1 MTLIFFICLGTLLV
15 VLQTT
20 LFMPSPAWAYAPD
33 FFYIFIAYL
42 ASRFDVFRGI
52 LLVYLV
58 GLMLDVLVGSV
69 LGMYSLLCFLG
80 YGLIRIV
87 EQNLKRGSLL
97 YSIPLISCSFLLLSG
112 LVYLIFNF
120 LYAGQLVSWNWIEIF
135 IRTALVTLFTYP
147 LFRLFDM
154 LYAYAEN
161 MQPLWKRPRVRPDSQ
176 RRRQT

>member
-33 FFYIFIAYL
+33 FFYVFIAYL

-97 YSIPLISCSFLLLSG
+97 YSIPLISCSFLLLSSVSSRA
-112 LVYLIFNF
+112 LLIVCSASFRSVMSSMPPTTP
-120 LYAGQLVSWNWIEIF
+120 A
-135 IRTALVTLFTYP
+135 TLP
-147 LFRLFDM
+147 CASL
-154 LYAYAEN
+154 
-161 MQPLWKRPRVRPDSQ
+161 
-176 RRRQT
+176 

>member
-58 GLMLDVLVGSV
+58 GLMGSGKSEVCKAIFGVQPYDSGEVVFQGRRAVLDPEG
-69 LGMYSLLCFLG
+69 
-80 YGLIRIV
+80 R
-87 EQNLKRGSLL
+87 
-97 YSIPLISCSFLLLSG
+97 
-112 LVYLIFNF
+112 
-120 LYAGQLVSWNWIEIF
+120 
-135 IRTALVTLFTYP
+135 
-147 LFRLFDM
+147 
-154 LYAYAEN
+154 AEG
-161 MQPLWKRPRVRPDSQ
+161 P
-176 RRRQT
+176 